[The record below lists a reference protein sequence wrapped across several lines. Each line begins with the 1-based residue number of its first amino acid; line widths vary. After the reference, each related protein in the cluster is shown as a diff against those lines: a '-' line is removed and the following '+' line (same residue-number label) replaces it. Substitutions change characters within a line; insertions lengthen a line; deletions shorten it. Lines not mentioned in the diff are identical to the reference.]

1 MKKAFFSIALA
12 ALTVA
17 SCSRDNDDSTPTQ
30 NQEQTNPN
38 LKTFTDLDAS
48 NMSPTAWTYF
58 SFSTGTTVEVTNPST
73 DLTWDIAFNRYNI
86 RTNGGTSGSGQGG
99 VIRTESKNLSDVTS
113 VPSGNYTADEMKT
126 THTYVNGRPTTFTTS
141 LNTVIS
147 GDINTTTGWWSYT
160 PPTSQTGQPKF
171 AVNNWVYIVK
181 TADGKAA
188 KIQLTSYNHSTRN
201 TTGFITFKYQ
211 VADSNNKF

>member
-38 LKTFTDLDAS
+38 LKTVANLDAS

-58 SFSTGTTVEVTNPST
+58 SFETGQQVEVTNPET
-73 DLTWDIAFNRYNI
+73 ELTWDIAFNRYNI
-86 RTNGGTSGSGQGG
+86 RTNSGTSGAGQVG
-99 VIRTESKNLSDVTS
+99 VFNT
-113 VPSGNYTADEMKT
+113 
-126 THTYVNGRPTTFTTS
+126 
-141 LNTVIS
+141 LNTNFNAVTEIPS
-147 GDINTTTGWWSYT
+147 TASYT
-160 PPTSQTGQPKF
+160 PDSIVEMQSISGTVRKSLNPVITGTVMDNNSTGWYNYTNMGDYTLSQ
-171 AVNNWVYIVK
+171 NVYIVK
-181 TADGKAA
+181 TLSGKFV
-188 KIQLTSYNHSTRN
+188 KLQLTSYKNSVNN

-211 VADSNNKF
+211 VANSNNKF

>member
-17 SCSRDNDDSTPTQ
+17 SCSRDNDDSTPIP

-38 LKTFTDLDAS
+38 LKLVKDLDAS
-48 NMSPTAWTYF
+48 NASEWKYF
-58 SFSTGTTVEVTNPST
+58 SFANGTIVQVANPST

-99 VIRTESKNLSDVTS
+99 VIRTESKNLSEVTS
-113 VPSGNYTADEMKT
+113 VPSGTYTADEMKT
-126 THTYVNGRPTTFTTS
+126 THTYANGRPTSSTTS
-141 LNTVIS
+141 LNSVIS

>member
-17 SCSRDNDDSTPTQ
+17 SCSRYNDDSTPIP

-38 LKTFTDLDAS
+38 LKTVANLDAS

-58 SFSTGTTVEVTNPST
+58 SFETGQQVKVTNPET
-73 DLTWDIAFNRYNI
+73 ELTWDIAFNRYNI
-86 RTNGGTSGSGQGG
+86 RTNSGTSGAGQVG
-99 VIRTESKNLSDVTS
+99 VFNT
-113 VPSGNYTADEMKT
+113 
-126 THTYVNGRPTTFTTS
+126 
-141 LNTVIS
+141 LNTNFNAVTEIPS
-147 GDINTTTGWWSYT
+147 TASYT
-160 PPTSQTGQPKF
+160 PDSMVEMQSIRGTVRKSLNPVITGTVMDNNSTGWYNYTNKGDYTLSQ
-171 AVNNWVYIVK
+171 NVYIVK
-181 TADGKAA
+181 TLSGKFV
-188 KIQLTSYNHSTRN
+188 KLQLTSYKNSVNN

>member
-17 SCSRDNDDSTPTQ
+17 SCSRDNDDVTSTQ

-38 LKTFTDLDAS
+38 LKLVKDLDAS
-48 NMSPTAWTYF
+48 NASEWKYF
-58 SFSTGTTVEVTNPST
+58 SFSSGTIVQVTNPST

-86 RTNGGTSGSGQGG
+86 RTNGGSSGSGQGG
-99 VIRTESKNLSDVTS
+99 VIRTESKNLSEVTS
-113 VPSGNYTADEMKT
+113 VPSGTYTADEMKT
-126 THTYVNGRPTTFTTS
+126 TYTYVNGTPVPSTTS
-141 LNTVIS
+141 LNSVIS

-160 PPTSQTGQPKF
+160 PPTPQTGQPKF

-181 TADGKAA
+181 TADGKAV

>member
-1 MKKAFFSIALA
+1 MKKVFFSIALA

-38 LKTFTDLDAS
+38 LKTVANLDAS

-58 SFSTGTTVEVTNPST
+58 SFETGQQVEVTNPET
-73 DLTWDIAFNRYNI
+73 ELTWDIAFNRYNI
-86 RTNGGTSGSGQGG
+86 RTNSGTSGAGQVG
-99 VIRTESKNLSDVTS
+99 VFNT
-113 VPSGNYTADEMKT
+113 
-126 THTYVNGRPTTFTTS
+126 
-141 LNTVIS
+141 LNTNFNAVTEIPS
-147 GDINTTTGWWSYT
+147 TASYT
-160 PPTSQTGQPKF
+160 PDSIVEMQSISGTVRKSLNPVITGTVMDNNSTGWYNYTNMGDYTLSQ
-171 AVNNWVYIVK
+171 NVYIVK
-181 TADGKAA
+181 TLSGKFV
-188 KIQLTSYNHSTRN
+188 KLQLTSYKNSVNN